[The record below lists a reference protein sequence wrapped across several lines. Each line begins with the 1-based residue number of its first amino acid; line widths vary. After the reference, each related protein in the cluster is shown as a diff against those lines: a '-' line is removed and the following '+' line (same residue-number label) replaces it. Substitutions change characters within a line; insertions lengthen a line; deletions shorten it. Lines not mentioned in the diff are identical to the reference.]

1 MVVARAVRARTVSGV
16 IRVSGGLV
24 VREEVRLPGQV
35 GAVRV
40 AADVPPT
47 DAGQGERRTHDE

>member
-1 MVVARAVRARTVSGV
+1 M

-24 VREEVRLPGQV
+24 VRKEVRLPGQV

>member
-1 MVVARAVRARTVSGV
+1 M

-35 GAVRV
+35 RTVRV
-40 AADVPPT
+40 AADVPPA
-47 DAGQGERRTHDE
+47 DACRRERRTHDE